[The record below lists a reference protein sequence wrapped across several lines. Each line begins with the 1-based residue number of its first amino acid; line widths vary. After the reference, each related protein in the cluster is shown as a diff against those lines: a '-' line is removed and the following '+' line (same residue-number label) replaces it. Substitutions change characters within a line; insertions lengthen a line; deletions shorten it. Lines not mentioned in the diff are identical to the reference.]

1 MLSPRQLGF
10 QRKKNT
16 EHNLLNVVNFIS
28 RAMNDGDYC
37 IGIFLDLKKAFDVCN
52 HEILLKKLKNKG
64 VTGKTVENT
73 RLVKVLF
80 VG

>member
-1 MLSPRQLGF
+1 
-10 QRKKNT
+10 
-16 EHNLLNVVNFIS
+16 
-28 RAMNDGDYC
+28 MNDGDYC
-37 IGIFLDLKKAFDVCN
+37 IGIYLDLKKAFDVCN